1 MDNEDSPIARVE
13 RTLWTV
19 WNYIT
24 GAVNRFLRPDPA
36 DISNNDP
43 NSINEPEVDGESA
56 HIGHTDIESGVDEEQ
71 SLPSASLLSSSR
83 PLVAWDHCTTNIDL
97 KPDEESVRYKTQS
110 SRGSESNDSE
120 EGQGTREE
128 PLEQKGNDNARLQG
142 TKEDGQEKDED
153 QKLHTHGQD
162 EKPENREDEDD
173 AITRS
178 LRHTGDAMSE
188 DMAHNEI
195 KTGDDQNKK
204 AMTPEDRR
212 KMHETIQEQEEEEHG
227 DEDVQVEDGEV
238 NLITDFSL
246 DKMDVEEAKLQRNEA
261 DREATPEEVENK
273 NGASQLAS
281 ENENKFNERA
291 KQVCE
296 EFSDDD
302 KDFKE
307 DPGFFSLHVEPQR
320 NQNKDGILPEEELN
334 VVEQEHA
341 MADRRESDK
350 AEEEE
355 EEEVEEGEE
364 VLEVEVEEEE
374 VEEEV
379 LEVLEEQKSTL
390 DEGDVKEESV
400 SEATN
405 NQTIEEASEEAD
417 ILAECVT
424 CSEEDEQNDKT
435 EPQAAEFTYGE
446 QEDEA
451 KDTETKT
458 KETESH
464 VVDENSDVTT
474 THFSVEFDKGQE
486 EEERLSSEVVHEE
499 SYMEIACTT
508 TSVTVRPEGETG
520 EEMSG
525 ECKDIPLRICEGQ
538 LVVSQELSSQTREE
552 TQEGV
557 PDFNNKP
564 DENTTQRFLE
574 EGDCEEILG
583 SQLPEEVEGK
593 ESESLQNSGSSTG
606 ADYLL
611 ERERREEGEESTRD
625 IENSFDD
632 RPTED
637 TEKQL
642 LEAAIQESGHF
653 FEEEEKELLLVS
665 MKSRIVHSEKEL
677 ESHISLTDEKTEE
690 TQDGTEDLLV
700 EFDLEKGSFD
710 YKLSD
715 QVGSEARE
723 AVPAEEV
730 VWSTDETVLESEIET
745 SFFQESV
752 DARNSKQNK
761 NMTPSFLDNVTDFE
775 FLKQPEDIGHKILV
789 EMHDAGIDVEEMGY
803 GIEQEAEE
811 DVMQNNSEL
820 EILHQKVEGIAESE
834 LEVRNQLS
842 DEALQ
847 ITKEEMLTQEAGD
860 SKTAESKPKDM
871 SVLSTEDMAEH
882 VRESEGSYDEET
894 VCSTSGRQD
903 VIDEE
908 ILDLW
913 IQTALSKD
921 TEGIKQ
927 QDEPEARR
935 QIELSNEEQDEISS
949 VQTEKDKGQLVAS
962 NLKESELVSDTETSS
977 STVESG
983 FSDQSLSEGGETQLL
998 KSTSAGSFQGIYDML
1013 VNLSESADFD
1023 ELSTQQL
1030 DSQDILMEETAETG
1044 RSYLKEEKSITE
1056 TGFQPDAGVPSPD
1069 AGHPYQESDKAREKS
1084 DDDRAISGEAD
1095 TVSQT
1100 DIEAEVT
1107 DWKDTKEADP
1117 LFKEEKPESEDEPL
1131 QRSVSPDEI
1140 KHIEPGRSR
1149 SGSEASSSG
1158 EDIVMTESGSQ
1169 GDTEPPLRWSEVE
1182 AESLPEPNEVEVGK
1196 MLMAEYEDLLEV
1208 DSAALDFTVQRA
1220 RISVKDPRVRPPKDP
1235 RSLLQMP
1242 SVDPTPSPRLPAKFP
1257 AGVPL
1262 GGMGMGIKLPG
1273 FGAGFPVLK
1282 KTQRVER
1289 DENSPDTVSQ
1299 EQEEKSDTPKQ
1310 DEAQQKPKWMPPR
1323 HPGFGNPLMSELKT
1337 KLKKTT
1343 KE

>member
-1 MDNEDSPIARVE
+1 M
-13 RTLWTV
+13 
-19 WNYIT
+19 
-24 GAVNRFLRPDPA
+24 
-36 DISNNDP
+36 
-43 NSINEPEVDGESA
+43 
-56 HIGHTDIESGVDEEQ
+56 
-71 SLPSASLLSSSR
+71 
-83 PLVAWDHCTTNIDL
+83 
-97 KPDEESVRYKTQS
+97 
-110 SRGSESNDSE
+110 
-120 EGQGTREE
+120 
-128 PLEQKGNDNARLQG
+128 
-142 TKEDGQEKDED
+142 
-153 QKLHTHGQD
+153 
-162 EKPENREDEDD
+162 
-173 AITRS
+173 
-178 LRHTGDAMSE
+178 
-188 DMAHNEI
+188 
-195 KTGDDQNKK
+195 
-204 AMTPEDRR
+204 
-212 KMHETIQEQEEEEHG
+212 
-227 DEDVQVEDGEV
+227 
-238 NLITDFSL
+238 
-246 DKMDVEEAKLQRNEA
+246 
-261 DREATPEEVENK
+261 
-273 NGASQLAS
+273 
-281 ENENKFNERA
+281 
-291 KQVCE
+291 
-296 EFSDDD
+296 
-302 KDFKE
+302 
-307 DPGFFSLHVEPQR
+307 
-320 NQNKDGILPEEELN
+320 
-334 VVEQEHA
+334 
-341 MADRRESDK
+341 
-350 AEEEE
+350 
-355 EEEVEEGEE
+355 
-364 VLEVEVEEEE
+364 
-374 VEEEV
+374 
-379 LEVLEEQKSTL
+379 EEQKSTL

-405 NQTIEEASEEAD
+405 NQTIDEASEEEDNIKTDTEDRQGAD

-435 EPQAAEFTYGE
+435 ELQAAEFTYRE
-446 QEDEA
+446 PEDEA
-451 KDTETKT
+451 KDTEVQTKI

-474 THFSVEFDKGQE
+474 THFSVDFDKGQV

-525 ECKDIPLRICEGQ
+525 ECKDIPLGICEGQ
-538 LVVSQELSSQTREE
+538 LVVSQELNSPTREE

-557 PDFNNKP
+557 PDYNNKP

-583 SQLPEEVEGK
+583 SQLSEEVEGK
-593 ESESLQNSGSSTG
+593 ESESLQNSSSSTRT
-606 ADYLL
+606 DYLL

-700 EFDLEKGSFD
+700 EFDIEKGSFD

-730 VWSTDETVLESEIET
+730 VWSTDETFLKSEIET

-761 NMTPSFLDNVTDFE
+761 NMTPSFLDNVTD
-775 FLKQPEDIGHKILV
+775 LKQSEDIGPKILV
-789 EMHDAGIDVEEMGY
+789 EMHDAGIDVEEIGY

-842 DEALQ
+842 DEALK
-847 ITKEEMLTQEAGD
+847 ITKEEMLTQEAGE
-860 SKTAESKPKDM
+860 SKTAKPKGM
-871 SVLSTEDMAEH
+871 SVLSTEEVAEH
-882 VRESEGSYDEET
+882 VTESEGSYDEET

-903 VIDEE
+903 D
-908 ILDLW
+908 DS
-913 IQTALSKD
+913 ALSEE

-927 QDEPEARR
+927 QDEPEPRR
-935 QIELSNEEQDEISS
+935 QIESSNEEQHEISS
-949 VQTEKDKGQLVAS
+949 VQTENDKGQLVAS

-983 FSDQSLSEGGETQLL
+983 LLDQSLSEGGETQLL
-998 KSTSAGSFQGIYDML
+998 KSISAGSFQGIYDML
-1013 VNLSESADFD
+1013 VNLSESADFA

-1030 DSQDILMEETAETG
+1030 DSQEILMEETAETG

-1084 DDDRAISGEAD
+1084 DDDRAISGEAE
-1095 TVSQT
+1095 TVSRT

-1107 DWKDTKEADP
+1107 DWKDTKEADS

-1158 EDIVMTESGSQ
+1158 EEIVMTESGSQ
-1169 GDTEPPLRWSEVE
+1169 GDTCTEPSLRWSEVE
-1182 AESLPEPNEVEVGK
+1182 AESLPGPNEVEVEDQ
-1196 MLMAEYEDLLEV
+1196 LMAEYADLLEV
-1208 DSAALDFTVQRA
+1208 DSAALDFTVQRS
-1220 RISVKDPRVRPPKDP
+1220 RIAVKDPRVRPPKDP

-1242 SVDPTPSPRLPAKFP
+1242 SVDPTPSPRLPAKVP

-1262 GGMGMGIKLPG
+1262 GGMGMRIKLPG

-1299 EQEEKSDTPKQ
+1299 EPEEKSDTPKQ

-1323 HPGFGNPLMSELKT
+1323 HPGFGNPMMSELKT
-1337 KLKKTT
+1337 KLKKNT